1 MTSDDKLEAFDTI
14 DSWCFMFILIIIPY
28 DFILF
33 NRILS
38 VLNELYIFER
48 FLHPHIKFFVIDSV
62 ITLITGTIFR
72 SDFKRF
78 FVTFQTQLSS
88 DNALIATLNV
98 IDPAVGTSSPLV
110 STYYSYMTANL
121 NIECNVAI
129 KLCVYYH
136 LLLWGHCA

>member
-38 VLNELYIFER
+38 VLNELFYIR
-48 FLHPHIKFFVIDSV
+48 KVLHPHIKFFVIDSV

-72 SDFKRF
+72 SDFKRL
-78 FVTFQTQLSS
+78 FVTFQTQMLS
-88 DNALIATLNV
+88 DIALTATLSV
-98 IDPAVGTSSPLV
+98 IDPTVGTSCTLV
-110 STYYSYMTANL
+110 STYYNYTTANQ
-121 NIECNVAI
+121 NTEYNVAI
-129 KLCVYYH
+129 KLCEN
-136 LLLWGHCA
+136 

>member
-14 DSWCFMFILIIIPY
+14 DSWCFMFILITIPY

-48 FLHPHIKFFVIDSV
+48 FLHPHIKFFIIDSA
-62 ITLITGTIFR
+62 ITLNTGTIFH
-72 SDFKRF
+72 SDLKRL

-88 DNALIATLNV
+88 DNALIATLSV
-98 IDPAVGTSSPLV
+98 IDPTVGTSCPLV
-110 STYYSYMTANL
+110 FTYYSYTTANL
-121 NIECNVAI
+121 YIEYNVAI
-129 KLCVYYH
+129 KLCVN
-136 LLLWGHCA
+136 